1 MMKIIFQDGILLWT
15 HKVKLMSRKN
25 PLEPLYNLM
34 DEEDTRREKIKQ
46 ITRMSVSWFVGF
58 MLTASLIRY
67 MVKYVQ

>member
-1 MMKIIFQDGILLWT
+1 
-15 HKVKLMSRKN
+15 MSRVD

-34 DEEDTRREKIKQ
+34 DEENSRKNKIKK

>member
-1 MMKIIFQDGILLWT
+1 
-15 HKVKLMSRKN
+15 MSRKD